1 MGHMW
6 VSGSDKQ
13 QGGKILASSPFSEA
27 KGTVSESGDGAQNT
41 GREAAR
47 AHLVPGASGGGVR
60 VGPWT
65 RRSGNLRI
73 LRVELLEKTFGEEIR
88 RG

>member
-1 MGHMW
+1 MW

-41 GREAAR
+41 GREAAW
-47 AHLVPGASGGGVR
+47 AHLVPGASGRGPGRSPGVR
-60 VGPWT
+60 EIF
-65 RRSGNLRI
+65 RI
-73 LRVELLEKTFGEEIR
+73 VRVELLEKTFGEEVR